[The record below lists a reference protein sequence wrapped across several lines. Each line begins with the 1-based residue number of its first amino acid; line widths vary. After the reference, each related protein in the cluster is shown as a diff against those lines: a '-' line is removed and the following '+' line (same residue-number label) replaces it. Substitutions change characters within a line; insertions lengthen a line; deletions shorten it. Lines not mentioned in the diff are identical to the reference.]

1 MDLKKVFYRI
11 ALATWIVLVIGAG
24 LSVSRGYT
32 EPWLTISDF
41 PAGSDGALAVT
52 IGAVLAGVVGIR
64 SLERRTEAKQWAA
77 AGRQAG
83 LSPVGDGSSDGA
95 TELTGSIDGR
105 PVTARLEK
113 RRESQGN
120 EGRQSSTLSSEG
132 TSKVTVTYTVVEA
145 ELSGA
150 ADGGVI
156 AVPPKRGGAAGGSG
170 MLGIDDTSETDS
182 GAEGVFT
189 IAENGLFLT
198 GTPPAAVEA
207 VSEGQSGRALRAIR
221 DLQIAAVGDASGVA
235 AKLTEEAGGSMFG
248 FGMGDAILK
257 DIPSDETMVYV
268 ETMASMRDGDELRR
282 FAEGAV
288 AVADAFEEATART
301 SAPE

>member
-1 MDLKKVFYRI
+1 MDWKGVFYRV
-11 ALATWIVLVIGAG
+11 AMAVWIVLVIGVG
-24 LSVSRGYT
+24 LSVGEGYT

-41 PAGSDGALAVT
+41 PGGSNGALAAT
-52 IGAVLAGVVGIR
+52 IGAVLAGVVVIGF
-64 SLERRTEAKQWAA
+64 LERRDEAKQWEA

-95 TELTGSIDGR
+95 LELTGSIDGR
-105 PVTARLEK
+105 PVTARYVN
-113 RRESQGN
+113 RREKQGY
-120 EGRQSSTLSSEG
+120 EGRHQAGNKGPTRR
-132 TSKVTVTYTVVEA
+132 VTYTVVEA

-156 AVPPKRGGAAGGSG
+156 AAPPSRGGGSARGSG
-170 MLGIDDTSETDS
+170 MLGIGDTSETDS

-189 IAENGLFLT
+189 VAEDGLFLM

-207 VSEGQSGRALRAIR
+207 VSNGQSGRALRAVR
-221 DLQIAAVGDASGVA
+221 DFQIAAVGDASGVA
-235 AKLTEEAGGSMFG
+235 ARLTEETGGSMFG
-248 FGMGDAILK
+248 FGMGDVILK
-257 DIPSDETMVYV
+257 DVPSDETMVYV
-268 ETMASMRDGDELRR
+268 ETMASIRDGDELRR

>member
-1 MDLKKVFYRI
+1 MNWKAFYRVI
-11 ALATWIVLVIGAG
+11 APGWVVLVFGAWFSI
-24 LSVSRGYT
+24 LLGYT
-32 EPWLTISDF
+32 EPRLTISDF
-41 PAGSDGALAVT
+41 PGGSNGALIAA
-52 IGAVLAGVVGIR
+52 IGVAIAGLLVLR
-64 SLERRTEAKQWAA
+64 FLQRRHEANQWEA

-95 TELTGSIDGR
+95 LELTGSIDGR
-105 PVTARLEK
+105 PVTARYVN
-113 RRESQGN
+113 RREKQGY
-120 EGRQSSTLSSEG
+120 EGRHQAGNKGPTRR
-132 TSKVTVTYTVVEA
+132 VTYTVVEA

-156 AVPPKRGGAAGGSG
+156 AAPPSRGGGSAGGSG
-170 MLGIDDTSETDS
+170 MLGIGDTSETDS

-189 IAENGLFLT
+189 VAEDGLFLM

-207 VSEGQSGRALRAIR
+207 VSDGQSGRALRAIR

-235 AKLTEEAGGSMFG
+235 ARLTEEAGGSMFG

-268 ETMASMRDGDELRR
+268 ETMASIRDGDELRR

-288 AVADAFEEATART
+288 AVADAFEAATART
-301 SAPE
+301 PAPE